1 MKKSLRA
8 LIVLV
13 LSFVMAFSSAISV
26 SAAEPDELVLSI
38 YRTADNIVT
47 LNWEGG
53 GEEAVAYNV
62 YEQPV
67 NGNKTKLNSTPL
79 TGTTYTAADLT
90 ENRVHTLSVKAV
102 NNSGDEFCESNL
114 KKIGITQKMDI
125 ANGLKSLND
134 AKDNLKLPVS
144 DLASNME
151 YLGPTIQ
158 DDEYHYWC
166 YSSVTDDNGKIH
178 LFMSRVPKA
187 TKFIPGWKTT
197 SEIVHFVGD
206 SSEGPFTEVGVPFS
220 PSNLPDGQMSAHNP
234 RIKKIDDKYV
244 LLYIVRYN
252 YQGAGREGSQATC
265 MATIDELPTE
275 PGSDTIDKWTLVP
288 DTDDSSKLNGVI
300 TRYGVKAVNPD
311 MFKVKNENGEDEYV
325 LYFKGNKNPN
335 IESAP
340 YFLYYSTSSKLE
352 GPYTFQGEATDSKT
366 TIEDPSVF
374 EWKGKYF
381 MLTYDLGSGISG
393 AGSVGML
400 IPSRTPYGFSF
411 KDAWITAGFLPDYVN
426 MPEGTTHAY
435 SGQTRLE
442 RPYIVFEDDEPAYF
456 IGTNSADVNGNK
468 VTQSYT
474 FKFNQLPKHEVVIDD
489 SINGGKIEVKDNVA
503 EAEIFDDIIL
513 NIVPDEGYVLVPG
526 TLKISS
532 VDAMGRPYSP
542 QIETLD
548 EDQYRFMMPSGDVT
562 ITAEFKKPGIVEK
575 VEITPKSAEAM
586 RGETQVFMASV
597 IGNEDCSK
605 EVTWSVEGGNG
616 VTAISES
623 GVLSVDAEE
632 PAQTLTVKAVS
643 VENPTKSAAAEIFV
657 VEAPS
662 NLALGLDESA
672 YTASTHHQ
680 NAPGTVKCFPKNA
693 FDGVKTYT
701 GVNKIWTPKAGDTDP
716 WIQVNFGQPTEF
728 NSVKLYDYGQANGG
742 RFSSVAIQV
751 SDDGIKWDNVRAKD
765 FVFNGDENVK
775 ECGFDTVTK
784 QYMRVANQ
792 KTIDSSKFVH
802 LLEVEVYNMP
812 TVPEVEIQPQNQRAE
827 IGEWATFSIKAAG
840 TPEPAYQWQVSKD
853 QGRSWEII
861 EAAVSSEYTTEA
873 LTIQEN
879 GGWYRCI
886 ATNKKG
892 SSISEAAELEVF
904 CDHVFDDDFTV
915 DKAPSCTEEG
925 SKSIHCNKCEEIK
938 EQQTM
943 PALGHD
949 FAEYIFNNDASCEGD
964 GTKTAQCSRCDVT
977 DTCKAEGTATGHSFG
992 EWIVVNEPT
1001 ADAEGNQERI
1011 CKNCGQKESEIIPA
1025 KGNPEPPKV
1034 DDGEDDNKN
1043 NGNKD
1048 DGNKNQGDKNS
1059 GKTNN
1064 SQSVKTGDS
1073 SNIGVWGGILV
1084 LSIVLFVAVIVR
1096 RRRRK

>member
-13 LSFVMAFSSAISV
+13 LSFAMAFSSVMLV
-26 SAAEPDELVLSI
+26 SAAEPDELILSI
-38 YRTADNIVT
+38 YRTADNVVR

-53 GEEAVAYNV
+53 GNEAVAYNV
-62 YEQPV
+62 YDQPM
-67 NGNKTKLNSTPL
+67 NGNKMKLNSTPL
-79 TGTTYTAADLT
+79 TGTTFTATDLT
-90 ENRVHTLSVKAV
+90 EDKVHTLSVKAV
-102 NNSGDEFCESNL
+102 NSLGNEFCESNL
-114 KKIGITQKMDI
+114 KKVGVTTNPDI
-125 ANGLKSLND
+125 SNGLKSLND

-187 TKFIPGWKTT
+187 TNFIPGWKTT

-206 SSEGPFTEVGVPFS
+206 SSEGPFTEVGVPFA
-220 PSNLPDGQMSAHNP
+220 PSTLPDGQMSAHNP

-288 DTDDSSKLNGVI
+288 DADDSSKHNGVI
-300 TRYGVKAVNPD
+300 MKYGIKAVNPD

-340 YFLYYSTSSKLE
+340 YFLYYSTSSRLE

-435 SGQTRLE
+435 SGQTRME
-442 RPYIVFEDDEPAYF
+442 RPYIVFENDEPAYF

-474 FKFNQLPKHEVVIDD
+474 FKFNELPKHEVVIDS
-489 SINGGKIEVKDNVA
+489 SITGGKIEVKDHVT

-513 NIVPDEGYVLVPG
+513 NIVPDEGYILVPG
-526 TLKISS
+526 TLEVSS
-532 VDAMGRPYSP
+532 VDAMGRPYASHV
-542 QIETLD
+542 ETLD
-548 EDQYRFMMPSGDVT
+548 ENQYRFMMPSGDAT

-575 VEITPKSAEAM
+575 VEVTPKSVEAM
-586 RGETQVFMASV
+586 RGETQVFISSV
-597 IGNEDCSK
+597 IGNEFCSR
-605 EVTWSVEGGNG
+605 EVIWSVEGGNG
-616 VTAISES
+616 ATAISDS

-632 PAQTLTVKAVS
+632 PAQKLTVKAVS
-643 VENPTKSAAAEIFV
+643 VENPTISAEAEVRIV
-657 VEAPS
+657 DAPA
-662 NLALGLDESA
+662 NLASGLDESA
-672 YTASTHHQ
+672 YTASTYHQ

-693 FDGVKTYT
+693 FDGVKSYIN
-701 GVNKIWTPKAGDTDP
+701 VNQIWTPKAGDTDP
-716 WIQVNFGQPTEF
+716 WIQVDFGQSTEF
-728 NSVKLYDYGQANGG
+728 NCVKLYDYGQANGG
-742 RFSSVAIQV
+742 RFASVAIQI
-751 SDDGIKWDNVRAKD
+751 SDDGTNWENVKAED

-775 ECGFDTVTK
+775 ECGFDTVRK
-784 QYMRVANQ
+784 QYMRVASQ
-792 KTIDSSKFVH
+792 KTTDSSKFVH

-812 TVPEVEIQPQNQRAE
+812 IAPEVSIQPQKQRVE
-827 IGEWATFSIKAAG
+827 IGERATFVIKASG
-840 TPEPAYQWQVSKD
+840 TPEPIYQWQVSKD
-853 QGRSWEII
+853 KGQSWEII
-861 EAAVSSEYTTEA
+861 EEAVSSEFTTEA

-879 GGWYRCI
+879 GNWYRCI
-886 ATNKKG
+886 VTNKKG
-892 SSISEAAELEVF
+892 SSISETAELEVF
-904 CDHVFDDDFTV
+904 CEHIFDEDFTI
-915 DKAPSCTEEG
+915 DLSPSCTEEG
-925 SKSIHCNKCEEIK
+925 RKSIHCSKCEEVK
-938 EQQTM
+938 DQQAV

-949 FAEYIFNNDASCEGD
+949 FIEYIFNNDASCEGD
-964 GTKTAQCSRCDVT
+964 GTKTAKCSRCDVS

-992 EWIVVNEPT
+992 EWTIVNEPT
-1001 ADAEGNQERI
+1001 ADEEGIKERI
-1011 CKNCGQKESEIIPA
+1011 CKNCGQRESEAIPA
-1025 KGNPEPPKV
+1025 KGTQEPPKA
-1034 DDGEDDNKN
+1034 DDGKDDNKT
-1043 NGNKD
+1043 NGNKENA
-1048 DGNKNQGDKNS
+1048 NKNQGDKES
-1059 GKTNN
+1059 GKSNKA
-1064 SQSVKTGDS
+1064 QSVKTGDS
-1073 SNIGVWGGILV
+1073 SNIVIWGIMLV
-1084 LSIVLFVAVIVR
+1084 LSMGLFIAAAGKR
-1096 RRRRK
+1096 RRQK